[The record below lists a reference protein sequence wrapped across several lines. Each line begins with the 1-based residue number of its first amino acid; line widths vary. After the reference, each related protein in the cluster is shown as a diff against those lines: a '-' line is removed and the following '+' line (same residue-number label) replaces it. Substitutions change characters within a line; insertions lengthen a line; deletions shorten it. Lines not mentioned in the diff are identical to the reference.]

1 MAHISWCYI
10 CDGGHTSP
18 GNGAPSQITQVSC
31 NTICMYSS
39 LKEDSQCHDQIV
51 CGKMHRGC

>member
-18 GNGAPSQITQVSC
+18 GNGIPSQITQVSP
-31 NTICMYSS
+31 TISMSLVIIS
-39 LKEDSQCHDQIV
+39 LKEEGDKNDL
-51 CGKMHRGC
+51 